1 MPFVPY
7 TDEEIKTLKAKEG
20 PRFVP
25 YSDEELYNLK
35 TEQLV
40 KAQEWNDSVN
50 SLYKKIQG
58 DFNQRSS
65 GMGPLPS
72 VGQYKSAISK
82 DINKLLNNYSYAEE
96 YANQIQDQNERKS
109 AERNSCDA
117 GDNDHI
123 ADCLRRFFRLFSP
136 QTEAVYGCQAVPQ
149 QAGQGN
155 GDRSD
160 RRDDVGR
167 AIAEIADAVTDEYL
181 VNDIIQ

>member
-1 MPFVPY
+1 MPRITKGEADGDDPA
-7 TDEEIKTLKAKEG
+7 I
-20 PRFVP
+20 
-25 YSDEELYNLK
+25 
-35 TEQLV
+35 
-40 KAQEWNDSVN
+40 AQGIRQDIVRSP
-50 SLYKKIQG
+50 KQAA
-58 DFNQRSS
+58 QR
-65 GMGPLPS
+65 L
-72 VGQYKSAISK
+72 
-82 DINKLLNNYSYAEE
+82 
-96 YANQIQDQNERKS
+96 DQNERKS